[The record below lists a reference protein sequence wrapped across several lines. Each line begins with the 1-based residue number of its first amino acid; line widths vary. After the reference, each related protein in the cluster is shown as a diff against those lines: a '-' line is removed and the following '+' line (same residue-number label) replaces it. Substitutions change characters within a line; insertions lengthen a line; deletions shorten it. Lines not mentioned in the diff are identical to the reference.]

1 MFSTWANERNYPP
14 DIIEA
19 CLAHQER
26 NAVRAAYNRA
36 EYLDQRRKL
45 LQKWA
50 DWLEGL
56 AASPPI
62 EEVAGRAPNYN
73 TVYIKNIIDSK
84 NLDICLTLTILL
96 YCIRRYG
103 VMIGEFKD
111 RLRGLRLAL
120 GLSQSDVATAVG
132 VATLTYLRWENG
144 SYEPRLSDLKR
155 LAQVLGVSVGNL
167 AGDEDRI
174 ILQRGAMRLELPNTP
189 EGIALAREKL
199 EEFTAGESLPA

>member
-1 MFSTWANERNYPP
+1 M
-14 DIIEA
+14 
-19 CLAHQER
+19 
-26 NAVRAAYNRA
+26 V
-36 EYLDQRRKL
+36 
-45 LQKWA
+45 
-50 DWLEGL
+50 
-56 AASPPI
+56 
-62 EEVAGRAPNYN
+62 
-73 TVYIKNIIDSK
+73 
-84 NLDICLTLTILL
+84 
-96 YCIRRYG
+96 
-103 VMIGEFKD
+103 GEFKD

-189 EGIALAREKL
+189 EGLAFL
-199 EEFTAGESLPA
+199 EGKMREFTAAESSPVSSQRSDGERSA